1 MSSMAF
7 IRVTVWSSIRSEQR
21 NLRLLVNTNLSFLQ
35 TFFVTLV
42 LLTVRSSWHPSA
54 QPVTCKDPLNTLHW
68 PWQYCR
74 KEAAVG
80 NSELLL
86 PVLGPHEAARRPKEK
101 MKKKKKSTKN
111 YYLFSKTESGRM
123 RLWPLWSEKTDLKIL
138 RKFPIH
144 RKKQQSTSVF
154 MTEFGNILSTEVL
167 HFLLTSQHHFLFIQ
181 LILGKLPFPP
191 TFIFKIKSL
200 LSG

>member
-7 IRVTVWSSIRSEQR
+7 IRVTLWSSIRSEQR

-86 PVLGPHEAARRPKEK
+86 PVQGPHEAARRPKEK
-101 MKKKKKSTKN
+101 MKEKKKVN
-111 YYLFSKTESGRM
+111 
-123 RLWPLWSEKTDLKIL
+123 
-138 RKFPIH
+138 
-144 RKKQQSTSVF
+144 KK
-154 MTEFGNILSTEVL
+154 
-167 HFLLTSQHHFLFIQ
+167 
-181 LILGKLPFPP
+181 
-191 TFIFKIKSL
+191 L
-200 LSG
+200 LSFLKNRKWKNETLAFVVREDWSKDLEKIPHTQKEAAEHIRFHDRVW